1 MEKRSGILLAAV
13 LAVALPLFPKVTLQQ
28 AIDRA
33 WNQSPAVE
41 RQLLGEE
48 AAHIGRSYALR
59 QRLFRMEAGG
69 SYRYASEAI
78 EVKARDFPILPP
90 DLPLPEDFLLLSA
103 PHDFYD
109 LKMTLVQPIYTG
121 GAINQAIRMEEIK
134 GVLEQKRTEWL
145 KVDLAG
151 QVKFS
156 FLTYRL
162 LLAKRDSL
170 RRLLENLGLHLAKI
184 EAFVREQLVRRSDLL
199 ETRSR
204 MDEIR
209 LNLEDIGQQIEQERI
224 AFTTLC
230 GLDPEEVDPSEM
242 EIVGTIEE
250 SLAVFERNH
259 PLLVAFEEQG
269 RLVDA
274 GRRAAAAGRRPQ
286 LAGYYELH
294 YGRPG
299 VNFFK
304 KEWSLYVQAGLTL
317 SIPLLNR
324 VQSDRD
330 VALSEVEKRK
340 LASQRKA
347 FVQETERGIRQLYEL
362 KKSLEARQGLA
373 EGLIAAAEEDVK
385 LKDSLYRES
394 QISNLDY
401 LAAVANLEKYR
412 SLKAELEVQQSLA
425 DVRIQVLIGRQ
436 GAGR

>member
-1 MEKRSGILLAAV
+1 MDKRSGILLAGV
-13 LAVALPLFPKVTLQQ
+13 LAAAVPLFPKVTLQQ

-33 WNQSPAVE
+33 WAQSPAVA

-48 AAHIGRSYALR
+48 TVRIGRSYALR

-69 SYRYASEAI
+69 SYRFSSDAV
-78 EVKARDFPILPP
+78 EVKAKDFPILPP
-90 DLPLPEDFLLLSA
+90 DLSIPEGLLLLAA

-121 GAINQAIRMEEIK
+121 GAINQAIRMEAIK
-134 GVLEQKRTEWL
+134 GVLEQNRTEWV

-151 QVKFS
+151 QVKLS

-170 RRLLENLGLHLAKI
+170 NRLLENLGLHLEKI

-204 MDEIR
+204 MDEVRI
-209 LNLEDIGQQIEQERI
+209 NLEDIGQQIEQERI
-224 AFTTLC
+224 AFAVLC
-230 GLDPEEVDPSEM
+230 GLDPEEVDASGLET
-242 EIVGTIEE
+242 VGTVEE
-250 SLAVFERNH
+250 SLAFFEQSH
-259 PLLVAFEEQG
+259 PLLAAFEEQD
-269 RLVDA
+269 RLVEA
-274 GRRAAAAGRRPQ
+274 GRRAAAAGRMPQ

-317 SIPLLNR
+317 TVPLINR
-324 VQSDRD
+324 NQSDRD
-330 VALSEVEKRK
+330 MALSEIEKRR

-347 FVQETERGIRQLYEL
+347 FIQDTERGLRQLYEL
-362 KKSLEARQGLA
+362 KKSLGAKQELA
-373 EGLIAAAEEDVK
+373 EWLIAAADEDVK
-385 LKDSLYRES
+385 LKDRLYRES

-412 SLKAELEVQQSLA
+412 SLKAEFEVQQSLA
-425 DVRIQVLIGRQ
+425 DARIQMLIGRQ
-436 GAGR
+436 GAGQ